1 MFFPSLLLI
10 ITLSLLNVMVAV
22 TGSVVFFFFFYDI
35 VATISVLFILI
46 IFSDAFDL
54 LPNLPY
60 V

>member
-22 TGSVVFFFFFYDI
+22 TGSVVFSLVLYDI

-54 LPNLPY
+54 FPNLPY